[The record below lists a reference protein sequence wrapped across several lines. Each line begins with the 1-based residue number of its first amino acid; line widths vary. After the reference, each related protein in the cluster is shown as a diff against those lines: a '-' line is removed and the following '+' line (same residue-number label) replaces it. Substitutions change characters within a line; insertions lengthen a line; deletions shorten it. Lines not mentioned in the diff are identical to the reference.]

1 MNAIGYIRV
10 STSDQADSGL
20 SLSYQEKKIR
30 SYADAMDITL
40 VDVISDAGFSAKSL
54 SRPGMIEILK
64 MIKAKLIDAVVIL
77 KLDRLTRSVKDLGT
91 IIEEIERNGIALMS
105 VLDSINTNTANG
117 RFCLNIV
124 ASISQW
130 EREAIG
136 ERTAAAMQVKKAAGQ
151 LVGSV
156 PYGFDLAADGITLVA
171 NPTEQKNLLLL
182 KELRK
187 NGYSYNKI
195 AIELGIRG
203 ITAKKGGKWAAQT
216 VYNIC
221 KRTVSESHD

>member
-30 SYADAMDITL
+30 SYADALDITL

-54 SRPGMIEILK
+54 NRPGMIEILK
-64 MIKAKLIDAVVIL
+64 MVKAKLIDAVVIL

-91 IIEEIERNGIALMS
+91 LIEVIEKNGIALMS

-136 ERTAAAMQVKKAAGQ
+136 ERTAAAMQVKKATGQ

-156 PYGFDLAADGITLVA
+156 PYGFDVATDGITLIENPMEQA
-171 NPTEQKNLLLL
+171 NLNLI
-182 KELRK
+182 KELRES
-187 NGYSYNKI
+187 GFSYGKI
-195 AIELGIRG
+195 AQELNLRG
-203 ITAKKGGKWAAQT
+203 IAAKKGGNWAAQT
-216 VYNIC
+216 LCNIC
-221 KRTVSESHD
+221 NKLLPQ

>member
-30 SYADAMDITL
+30 SYADALDITL
-40 VDVISDAGFSAKSL
+40 VNVISDAGYSAKSL
-54 SRPGMIEILK
+54 NRPGMVEILK
-64 MIKAKLIDAVVIL
+64 MVKAKLIDAVVIL

-91 IIEEIERNGIALMS
+91 LIEVIEKNGIALMS

-136 ERTAAAMQVKKAAGQ
+136 ERTAAAMQVKKATGQ

-156 PYGFDLAADGITLVA
+156 PYGFDVATDGITLIENPMEQA
-171 NPTEQKNLLLL
+171 NLNLIR
-182 KELRK
+182 ELRER
-187 NGYSYNKI
+187 GLSYGKI
-195 AIELGIRG
+195 AQELNLRG
-203 ITAKKGGKWAAQT
+203 IAAKKGGKWAAQT
-216 VYNIC
+216 LCNIC
-221 KRTVSESHD
+221 NKLLSQ

>member
-30 SYADAMDITL
+30 SYADALDITL

-54 SRPGMIEILK
+54 NRPGMIEILN
-64 MIKAKLIDAVVIL
+64 MVKAKLVDAVVIL

-91 IIEEIERNGIALMS
+91 LIEVIEKNGIALMS

-136 ERTAAAMQVKKAAGQ
+136 ERTAAAMQVKKASGQ

-156 PYGFDLAADGITLVA
+156 PYGFDLAADGISLIENPMEQA
-171 NPTEQKNLLLL
+171 NLNLIR
-182 KELRK
+182 ELRES
-187 NGYSYNKI
+187 GLSYNKI
-195 AIELGIRG
+195 AQKLNLRG
-203 ITAKKGGKWAAQT
+203 ISAKKGGKWAAQT
-216 VYNIC
+216 LCNIC
-221 KRTVSESHD
+221 KNLLSQ

>member
-30 SYADAMDITL
+30 SYADALDITL

-54 SRPGMIEILK
+54 NRPGMIEILK
-64 MIKAKLIDAVVIL
+64 MVKAKLIDAVVIL

-91 IIEEIERNGIALMS
+91 LIEVIEKNGIALMS

-136 ERTAAAMQVKKAAGQ
+136 ERTAAAMQVKKATGQ

-156 PYGFDLAADGITLVA
+156 PYGFDVATDGITLIENPMEQA
-171 NPTEQKNLLLL
+171 NLNLIR
-182 KELRK
+182 ELRES
-187 NGYSYNKI
+187 GLSYNKI
-195 AIELGIRG
+195 AQKLNLRG
-203 ITAKKGGKWAAQT
+203 VAAKKGGKWAAQT
-216 VYNIC
+216 LYNIC
-221 KRTVSESHD
+221 KNLLSQ